1 MELINEK
8 SGDICDFETFKDIML
23 EFIKV
28 PRGTWSNLR
37 VYHFKDLTD
46 NYYEVIFSQP
56 EEEYFQ
62 CQFKIFNPNN
72 LDFDLPI
79 IDLHSILG
87 YIDGPENVEDSL
99 VNGVVY
105 KRVDNY
111 VNNLEDFKNNIDN
124 IIESFSKIKEVFKY
138 IEDYILPR
146 FKHFDN
152 FQTCSAGFDEIEG
165 IFIITFDTDKYEY

>member
-1 MELINEK
+1 MIYLELIY
-8 SGDICDFETFKDIML
+8 T
-23 EFIKV
+23 
-28 PRGTWSNLR
+28 
-37 VYHFKDLTD
+37 
-46 NYYEVIFSQP
+46 
-56 EEEYFQ
+56 
-62 CQFKIFNPNN
+62 
-72 LDFDLPI
+72 
-79 IDLHSILG
+79 ILG
-87 YIDGPENVEDSL
+87 YIDGPENIEDCL
-99 VNGVVY
+99 VNGVIY

>member
-1 MELINEK
+1 MKINRFKEFINETLINEK
-8 SGDICDFETFKDIML
+8 SGDVCDFETFKDIML
-23 EFIKV
+23 E
-28 PRGTWSNLR
+28 
-37 VYHFKDLTD
+37 LTD
-46 NYYEVIFSQP
+46 SYYEVIFSQP

-72 LDFDLPI
+72 LYFDLPV

-87 YIDGPENVEDSL
+87 YIDGPENIEDSL
-99 VNGVVY
+99 ANGVIH

-111 VNNLEDFKNNIDN
+111 VNNLEDFKKNIDN

-165 IFIITFDTDKYEY
+165 IFIITFDTDQYEY